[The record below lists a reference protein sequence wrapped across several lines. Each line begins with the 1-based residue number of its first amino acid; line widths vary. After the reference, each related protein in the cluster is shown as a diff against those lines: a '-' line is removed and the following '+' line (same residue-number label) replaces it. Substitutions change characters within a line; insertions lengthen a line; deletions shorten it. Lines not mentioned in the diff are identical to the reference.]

1 MRFLRALAC
10 ALTLSVFLIGGCG
23 ETGGGGGLAG
33 AGGTAGTAGTGG
45 SGGVAGT
52 RGTGGFGGFGGVA
65 GAGGA
70 GGMGGVAGAGGL
82 GGAGGTG
89 GEQSATVLYDR
100 TDPSRLSPF
109 PDDSW
114 LLTDPSTPTGYRVFL
129 RAPPREIDVQVLY
142 LALMA
147 ETGGL
152 DGFSPVGGVVIELSD
167 APDITSLPL
176 TPGASLDPSA
186 AMTLFDLTPDSD
198 TFGQR
203 VPFQLSPVSRQ
214 LPGQAISHALVLYP
228 SIPLSP
234 QGRYALLVARSA
246 RAEDA
251 RPFGP
256 SPFMS
261 AVLDSET
268 VGEAAEITRAR
279 TLLEDGVLD
288 VLADENV
295 VSPPISANDIAL
307 VVRITV
313 RSIEDIPRTPLSMK
327 EQILAGPPPTYQ
339 ISSVVAGQGLM
350 AAVVRGTW
358 QAPGWREEQYFI
370 ARGDDGNPRITG
382 SLTVPF
388 VLALPQAAEDGP
400 VPVVM
405 FQHGSPGNA
414 EQLVWD
420 SFRLIEAGFAVI
432 GFTDTMNRELG
443 QDLDQQNA
451 VLFQTLLEKKRFPH
465 FPMQTYGD
473 QMAFL
478 RVIEQLGGLDRVPLP
493 NGDGMPDLDLDA
505 PLTYVGLSMGSV
517 HGSAFLTYA
526 PEIKAAAIAAG
537 AQRQAEQYFGGG
549 AFIDAFPP
557 NLAALLPHATPAD
570 YWVSLSIFQMIF
582 DHQDPHNHA
591 AFLYRN
597 RLEVGGTTR
606 KASVLLA
613 EGVGDPGMPN
623 SLTRSL
629 AWTFGPIPHL
639 EPIWESS
646 SILGPITGPVTAN
659 IDSETTAAFYQFVP
673 TGIPGIPATPGCAFE
688 PNGHFCAQGA
698 AEARLQRALFLRS
711 AVDEPVPTIV
721 DPLPLSP

>member
-1 MRFLRALAC
+1 
-10 ALTLSVFLIGGCG
+10 
-23 ETGGGGGLAG
+23 
-33 AGGTAGTAGTGG
+33 
-45 SGGVAGT
+45 
-52 RGTGGFGGFGGVA
+52 
-65 GAGGA
+65 
-70 GGMGGVAGAGGL
+70 
-82 GGAGGTG
+82 
-89 GEQSATVLYDR
+89 
-100 TDPSRLSPF
+100 
-109 PDDSW
+109 
-114 LLTDPSTPTGYRVFL
+114 
-129 RAPPREIDVQVLY
+129 
-142 LALMA
+142 
-147 ETGGL
+147 
-152 DGFSPVGGVVIELSD
+152 
-167 APDITSLPL
+167 
-176 TPGASLDPSA
+176 
-186 AMTLFDLTPDSD
+186 
-198 TFGQR
+198 
-203 VPFQLSPVSRQ
+203 
-214 LPGQAISHALVLYP
+214 
-228 SIPLSP
+228 
-234 QGRYALLVARSA
+234 
-246 RAEDA
+246 
-251 RPFGP
+251 
-256 SPFMS
+256 MS

-279 TLLEDGVLD
+279 NLLRDGVVD

-295 VSPPISANDIAL
+295 VSPPITASDIAL

-313 RSIEDIPRTPLSMK
+313 RSTEDIPLTPLSMK

-339 ISSVVAGQGLM
+339 ISSVVSGQGLV

-358 QAPGWREEQYFI
+358 QAPGWREQQYFI
-370 ARGDDGNPRITG
+370 ARDDDGNPQTTG

-388 VLALPQAAEDGP
+388 VLALPQAAKDGP

-405 FQHGSPGNA
+405 FQHGSPGSA

-443 QDLDQQNA
+443 QDLDEQNA
-451 VLFQTLLEKKRFPH
+451 VLFQALLEKRRFPH

-478 RVIEQLGGLDRVPLP
+478 RVIEQLGSLDRVPLP
-493 NGDGMPDLDLDA
+493 NGDGVPDLDLNA

-549 AFIDAFPP
+549 AFIDNFPP

-597 RLEVGGTTR
+597 RLEVAGTTR

-613 EGVGDPGMPN
+613 EGVGDPGIPN
-623 SLTRSL
+623 HSTRSL

-646 SILGPITGPVTAN
+646 SILEPITGPVTAN
-659 IDSETTAAFYQFVP
+659 IDSETTAAFYQLVP
-673 TGIPGIPATPGCAFE
+673 AGIPGIPATPGCAFE

-698 AEARLQRALFLRS
+698 PEARLQRALFLRS
-711 AVDEPVPTIV
+711 AVDEPVPIIV
-721 DPLPLSP
+721 DPLRLSP